1 MNIIEKLKW
10 VYKQLTEAHNIL
22 IYIFSCQSGEKNQQR
37 KGVELVV
44 TSQGVLLIC
53 SCDSGF
59 LPELAQV
66 RDAKTLEMW
75 WVQRYLLE
83 AELLWGA
90 HHLETW
96 GLPNRGKLESCTVR
110 NNEKCYWM
118 GCLWCFRQ
126 IKHSIC
132 WNEHEGLATRVSFFR
147 STYWVSAPV
156 FSLLAQ
162 ESTVICGEVQS
173 T

>member
-1 MNIIEKLKW
+1 MSIIEKLKW

-44 TSQGVLLIC
+44 TSQGVLLIR
-53 SCDSGF
+53 SCDNGF

-66 RDAKTLEMW
+66 CDAKTLEMW
-75 WVQRYLLE
+75 WAQCYLLE

-96 GLPNRGKLESCTVR
+96 GLPNRGKLEICTVR

-132 WNEHEGLATRVSFFR
+132 WNEHEGLATSI
-147 STYWVSAPV
+147 
-156 FSLLAQ
+156 LL
-162 ESTVICGEVQS
+162 
-173 T
+173 